1 MRAWLLSL
9 LGAVSLLGLAGTSPP
24 PDTSPAAI
32 IQNSVAAMAAI
43 PPSDS
48 QAVGSI
54 QIVAGSETDS
64 GTIQILTRGFSQ
76 TSERVT
82 TSNTS
87 RAVVYSQGLA
97 SETDNGTLQ
106 PLPTELALTTQS
118 TDFPLPF
125 LVAALNNPDMT
136 FQFIGQ
142 ETLIDRTVNHVRFW
156 NTFASNSSLQPLAAF
171 TTVDLW
177 ADAASGLPAKL
188 SYVRRAA
195 GGSAPRIPVETYY
208 SDYRNVGGVLY
219 PFLIQRSF
227 DGTPW
232 ETITIQNVSLNVG
245 LTDSSFPV
253 Q

>member
-9 LGAVSLLGLAGTSPP
+9 VGAVSLLGLAGTSPP

-54 QIVAGSETDS
+54 QIVAGSETDN

-87 RAVVYSQGLA
+87 RAVVYAQGLA

-125 LVAALNNPDMT
+125 LVAALNDPDMT
-136 FQFIGQ
+136 FQFVGQ
-142 ETLIDRTVNHVRFW
+142 ETLNGRTVNHVRFW
-156 NTFASNSSLQPLAAF
+156 NTFASNSSLQPLSAF
-171 TTVDLW
+171 TTIDLW
-177 ADAASGLPAKL
+177 ADAA
-188 SYVRRAA
+188 
-195 GGSAPRIPVETYY
+195 
-208 SDYRNVGGVLY
+208 
-219 PFLIQRSF
+219 
-227 DGTPW
+227 
-232 ETITIQNVSLNVG
+232 
-245 LTDSSFPV
+245 
-253 Q
+253 